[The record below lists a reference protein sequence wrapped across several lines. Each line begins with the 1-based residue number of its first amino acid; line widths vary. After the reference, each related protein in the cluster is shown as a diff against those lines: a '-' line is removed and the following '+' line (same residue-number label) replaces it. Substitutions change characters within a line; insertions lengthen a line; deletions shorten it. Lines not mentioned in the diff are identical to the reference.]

1 MYDIFAYIWLMFMG
15 NVGKYTSPMDHMGIN
30 MRWLLLGTLLGRSS
44 GFSSGGKKS
53 HEDRAASVP
62 NGLNGTYMWVT
73 SYILHNS

>member
-1 MYDIFAYIWLMFMG
+1 
-15 NVGKYTSPMDHMGIN
+15 MDDHP
-30 MRWLLLGTLLGRSS
+30 

-73 SYILHNS
+73 SFILHNWDNPPSRPVYEKKC